1 MGHVYKILEEFVEVI
16 KKTAATPA
24 RDNLFQVRAE
34 ELAEQLPEELAVAFH
49 HAVAQL
55 LFLSQK
61 ARRNIQLPVSFM
73 TRRVKKP
80 DRDDWGKLLRVLE
93 YLNGTKHMKLTLE
106 VDNLSTLNWF
116 IDASHQ
122 VHDDCKGHTGGA
134 LTLGKGKR
142 PAYAEGRRQT
152 PKVQQRPKSLG
163 QTIFSRRLYG
173 RNTSSRRRGTQ
184 LSTTC

>member
-1 MGHVYKILEEFVEVI
+1 
-16 KKTAATPA
+16 
-24 RDNLFQVRAE
+24 
-34 ELAEQLPEELAVAFH
+34 
-49 HAVAQL
+49 
-55 LFLSQK
+55 
-61 ARRNIQLPVSFM
+61 M

-134 LTLGKGKR
+134 LTL
-142 PAYAEGRRQT
+142 
-152 PKVQQRPKSLG
+152 
-163 QTIFSRRLYG
+163 
-173 RNTSSRRRGTQ
+173 
-184 LSTTC
+184 